1 MNAPAALYV
10 EPVRKTIRVQAP
22 PVRAFEIFT
31 TNMHRWWP
39 ATYSINPT
47 KAPIAAIVMERRMG
61 GRWYERGADGSEC
74 DWGRVVVW
82 EPPARLVLAW
92 QITAAWQ
99 YDPALVTEVEI
110 RFEPQGEGV
119 TEINLEHRKLERM
132 GDTAAAMRAVV
143 DSPTGWSGLLERYAT
158 QVRAETGAGDA

>member
-74 DWGRVVVW
+74 DW
-82 EPPARLVLAW
+82 A
-92 QITAAWQ
+92 
-99 YDPALVTEVEI
+99 
-110 RFEPQGEGV
+110 
-119 TEINLEHRKLERM
+119 
-132 GDTAAAMRAVV
+132 
-143 DSPTGWSGLLERYAT
+143 GWSFGNLPRGSCWRGRSRPRGNTIRRWSRRSKSASSHKA
-158 QVRAETGAGDA
+158 RA